1 MEEVASIC
9 FKMFQLFFL
18 LLILFQP
25 ILIESTSLIEGN
37 SQHIQECEDG
47 EYLDCDKECQWVE
60 GNNIMV

>member
-9 FKMFQLFFL
+9 FKMFQLFLL
-18 LLILFQP
+18 LLILSHP

-37 SQHIQECEDG
+37 TQRIQECEDG
-47 EYLDCDKECQWVE
+47 KYLDCDGVCQWAG